1 MTAPDHSGGGW
12 TDLGSGCS
20 WKWYSRADGEK
31 GGILFREP
39 CGVFGSVPIGPAAIP
54 DEHVWQLVS
63 EDPLTLSPSILV
75 HPHDYLDENDEP
87 QHCPGIHGHIVDGRW
102 V

>member
-1 MTAPDHSGGGW
+1 MPAPDHTGGGW
-12 TDLGSGCS
+12 IDLGSGCS
-20 WKWYSRADGEK
+20 YKWYNLGDGER

-39 CGVFGSVPIGPAAIP
+39 CGQPGSVPIRGNPV
-54 DEHVWQLVS
+54 VWQLVS
-63 EDPLTLSPSILV
+63 EEPLTLAPSILV